1 MFLGFSKMN
10 KEKIEYYSHLTIT
23 VVGIM
28 VLLYVFFRY
37 LLFVTLP
44 FLISWA
50 VAFSIRPL
58 AIKISSGTRI
68 PCKVISTALTVLIV
82 LGGIAVIVSAVA
94 YAVGEAWEFLSDA
107 RDSGV
112 LYNVLDKIM
121 NPISG
126 ILGDKEGAE
135 ELESH
140 ISEAVSGMLTS
151 LLSGI
156 VGGLTSFITSVPKAL
171 IFVLVTVISSI
182 YFSLDLENINAF
194 VKNKLP
200 KKASLWLVNFKNKFL
215 KTMIKY
221 LRSYAIIMLMTF
233 IIMLFGFLILGIKY
247 AVLFAFIVALLDALP
262 LIGVG
267 TVLVPW
273 SVYQIVF
280 GNTRLGIGLVILF
293 ITHAV
298 TRQFIEPKIV
308 GKNLGIHP
316 VISLILLYVGYC
328 FFGFMGLFLIP
339 LLTVAINI
347 LINKD
352 DSSEVS

>member
-1 MFLGFSKMN
+1 MN

-23 VVGIM
+23 VIGVI
-28 VLLYVFFRY
+28 VLLYIFFRY
-37 LLFVTLP
+37 LLLVTLP

-68 PCKVISTALTVLIV
+68 PCKVISTALTALIV
-82 LGGIAVIVSAVA
+82 LGGVAVIVSAVA
-94 YAVGEAWEFLSDA
+94 YAVGEAWDFLSRA
-107 RDSGV
+107 RESGV
-112 LYNVLDKIM
+112 LYDVLDKIM

-126 ILGDKEGAE
+126 MLGDREGAD
-135 ELESH
+135 ELEKH
-140 ISEAVSGMLTS
+140 ISEALSGMITS

-156 VGGLTSFITSVPKAL
+156 VSGLTSFITSVPKAL

-194 VKNKLP
+194 VKNNLP
-200 KKASLWLVNFKNKFL
+200 KGVSAWIVNFKNNFL
-215 KTMIKY
+215 KTMLKY

-233 IIMLFGFLILGIKY
+233 IIMLFGFLVLGINY

-273 SVYQIVF
+273 SIYQLVF
-280 GNTRLGIGLVILF
+280 GSARLGLGLIILF
-293 ITHAV
+293 VAHAV
-298 TRQFIEPKIV
+298 IRQFIEPKIV

-316 VISLILLYVGYC
+316 VISLILLYAGY
-328 FFGFMGLFLIP
+328 FLFGFMGLILIP
-339 LLTVAINI
+339 IISVAINI

-352 DSSEVS
+352 DTPKVT

>member
-1 MFLGFSKMN
+1 MN
-10 KEKIEYYSHLTIT
+10 RDKIEYYSHLT
-23 VVGIM
+23 VVGVGIM
-28 VLLYVFFRY
+28 VLIYVVFRY
-37 LLFVTLP
+37 LLFVAMP

-58 AIKISSGTRI
+58 AVKISAGTHI
-68 PCKVISTALTVLIV
+68 PCKVISTALTMLIV
-82 LGGIAVIVSAVA
+82 VGGIAVIVSAVA

-112 LYNVLDKIM
+112 LYDVLDKIM

-126 ILGDKEGAE
+126 ILGDKDGAE
-135 ELESH
+135 ELEGH

-156 VGGLTSFITSVPKAL
+156 VGGVTSFITSVPKAL

-200 KKASLWLVNFKNKFL
+200 KKMSLWLVNFKNKFL

-221 LRSYAIIMLMTF
+221 LRSYAVIMLLTF
-233 IIMLFGFLILGIKY
+233 VIMLFGFLVLGIKY
-247 AVLFAFIVALLDALP
+247 SVLFAFIVALLDALP

-273 SVYQIVF
+273 SVYQLVF

-298 TRQFIEPKIV
+298 IRQFIEPKIV

-339 LLTVAINI
+339 LLTVAVNI
-347 LINKD
+347 LINKN
-352 DSSEVS
+352 DSSEVT

>member
-1 MFLGFSKMN
+1 MN

-23 VVGIM
+23 VIGVI
-28 VLLYVFFRY
+28 VLLYIFFRY
-37 LLFVTLP
+37 LLLVTLP

-68 PCKVISTALTVLIV
+68 PCKVISTALTALIV
-82 LGGIAVIVSAVA
+82 LGGVAVIVSAVA
-94 YAVGEAWEFLSDA
+94 YAVGEAWDFLSRA
-107 RDSGV
+107 RESGV
-112 LYNVLDKIM
+112 LYDVLDKIM

-126 ILGDKEGAE
+126 MLGDREGAD
-135 ELESH
+135 ELEKH
-140 ISEAVSGMLTS
+140 ISEALSGMITS

-156 VGGLTSFITSVPKAL
+156 VSGLTSFITSVPKAL

-194 VKNKLP
+194 VKNNLP
-200 KKASLWLVNFKNKFL
+200 KGVSAWIVNFKNNFL
-215 KTMIKY
+215 KTMLKY

-233 IIMLFGFLILGIKY
+233 IIMLFGFLVLGINY

-273 SVYQIVF
+273 SIYQLVF
-280 GNTRLGIGLVILF
+280 GSARLGLGLIILF
-293 ITHAV
+293 VAHAV
-298 TRQFIEPKIV
+298 IRQFVEPKIV

-316 VISLILLYVGYC
+316 VISLILLYAGY
-328 FFGFMGLFLIP
+328 FLFGFMGLILIP
-339 LLTVAINI
+339 IISVAINI
-347 LINKD
+347 LFNKD
-352 DSSEVS
+352 DTPKVT

>member
-1 MFLGFSKMN
+1 MN
-10 KEKIEYYSHLTIT
+10 KEKIEYYSHLTIVAVGT
-23 VVGIM
+23 VFLV
-28 VLLYVFFRY
+28 YVFFRHF
-37 LLFVTLP
+37 LIVTLP

-58 AIKISSGTRI
+58 AVKISTGTHI
-68 PCKVISTALTVLIV
+68 PCKIISTILTVIIV
-82 LGGIAVIVSAVA
+82 IGGITVVVSAVA

-107 RDSGV
+107 RESGV
-112 LYNVLDKIM
+112 LYDVLDKIM

-126 ILGDKEGAE
+126 ILGDKEGTE

-140 ISEAVSGMLTS
+140 IGETVSSMLTS
-151 LLSGI
+151 LLTGI
-156 VGGLTSFITSVPKAL
+156 VGGVTSFITSIPKAL

-200 KKASLWLVNFKNKFL
+200 KKASAWLVNFKNKFL

-221 LRSYAIIMLMTF
+221 LRSYVVIMLLTF
-233 IIMLFGFLILGIKY
+233 IIMLFGFLVLGIKY

-273 SVYQIVF
+273 SVYQLIF

-298 TRQFIEPKIV
+298 TRQFVEPKIV

-316 VISLILLYVGYC
+316 VISLILLYVGYYI
-328 FFGFMGLFLIP
+328 FGFMGLFLIP
-339 LLTVAINI
+339 LLTVAVNI
-347 LINKD
+347 LINKN
-352 DSSEVS
+352 DSSEIL

>member
-1 MFLGFSKMN
+1 MN

-23 VVGIM
+23 VIGVI
-28 VLLYVFFRY
+28 VLLYIFFRY
-37 LLFVTLP
+37 LLLVTLP

-68 PCKVISTALTVLIV
+68 PCKVISTALTALIV
-82 LGGIAVIVSAVA
+82 LGGVAVIVSAVA
-94 YAVGEAWEFLSDA
+94 YAVGEAWDFLSRA
-107 RDSGV
+107 RESGV
-112 LYNVLDKIM
+112 LYDVLDKIM

-126 ILGDKEGAE
+126 MLGDREGAD
-135 ELESH
+135 ELEKH
-140 ISEAVSGMLTS
+140 ISEALSGMITS

-156 VGGLTSFITSVPKAL
+156 VSGLTSFITSVPKAL

-194 VKNKLP
+194 VKNNLP
-200 KKASLWLVNFKNKFL
+200 KGVSAWIVNFKNNFL
-215 KTMIKY
+215 KTMLKY

-233 IIMLFGFLILGIKY
+233 IIMLFGFLVLGINY

-273 SVYQIVF
+273 SIYQLVF
-280 GNTRLGIGLVILF
+280 GSARLGLGLIILF
-293 ITHAV
+293 VAHAV
-298 TRQFIEPKIV
+298 IRQFVEPKIV

-316 VISLILLYVGYC
+316 VISLILLYAGY
-328 FFGFMGLFLIP
+328 FLFGFMGLILIP
-339 LLTVAINI
+339 IISVAINI

-352 DSSEVS
+352 DTPKVT